1 MRWCK
6 KTDRDRRSKKV
17 KAKFLPSSISFSCCF
32 SFSLFRLHFCFRAR
46 ADSLCNEASLSLS
59 LSLLHEGLQGF
70 NMSEPNGGGVPSGD
84 GRLDGLAGGAA
95 SADDDTARMPPPP
108 PRLKKPLEASLNPLL
123 VGATVVSAS
132 GPPPQRLNVRCCCVF
147 ESVVEQGE
155 EKERGGASSNI
166 PKRTKKNQKKKTGRL
181 NLDLDVGLDFPTGP
195 GASGQARPAR
205 QDPAREGVLAGRVAP
220 EVQGAARSV
229 SFCFPLSLCF
239 FFCTPLLSLM
249 KNRRRRAHTP
259 LLLLLLQPTNHNHQ
273 QQCPHREKSP
283 RGSSPSTPRPTTAGR
298 RSAARSTT

>member
-166 PKRTKKNQKKKTGRL
+166 PKRTKKNQKKKQGDSTSTSTSASTSQPAPAPLAKRGRRGKIPL
-181 NLDLDVGLDFPTGP
+181 EKGYSQVEWLRR
-195 GASGQARPAR
+195 SRER
-205 QDPAREGVLAGRVAP
+205 QGRYLFV
-220 EVQGAARSV
+220 
-229 SFCFPLSLCF
+229 FLCLFAF
-239 FFCTPLLSLM
+239 FFVPPFSL
-249 KNRRRRAHTP
+249 
-259 LLLLLLQPTNHNHQ
+259 
-273 QQCPHREKSP
+273 
-283 RGSSPSTPRPTTAGR
+283 
-298 RSAARSTT
+298 